1 MHPDSFLLSL
11 REGLLRA
18 RRQEIHIDGFAP
30 AAVLVP
36 LLQAGDTMEI
46 LLTRRTDEVETHKGQ
61 ISFPGGMVE
70 ESDRGPEHTALREAE
85 EELGLSPSSVTILG
99 MLDDHAIPTGFII
112 TPVVGLLRGVP
123 TLTPNPREVAD
134 VFSVPLS
141 LFADETRVRR
151 EERQF
156 LGRVHDVWFYDT
168 GKYVVWGATA
178 AVIRSLIQRAA
189 S

>member
-1 MHPDSFLLSL
+1 
-11 REGLLRA
+11 
-18 RRQEIHIDGFAP
+18 
-30 AAVLVP
+30 
-36 LLQAGDTMEI
+36 
-46 LLTRRTDEVETHKGQ
+46 
-61 ISFPGGMVE
+61 
-70 ESDRGPEHTALREAE
+70 
-85 EELGLSPSSVTILG
+85 
-99 MLDDHAIPTGFII
+99 
-112 TPVVGLLRGVP
+112 LRGVP

-168 GKYVVWGATA
+168 GKYVVWGVTA